1 MLVRDIDKRL
11 DMRLVVRLRQNTE
24 LFAATANIEKPLPV
38 FIYEEEGITYMS
50 TYFPKQN
57 RTKDLEL
64 LFRRFNAEDKEESC
78 VITTR
83 INNVKDLAIIRKLA
97 ELPSMTLNRADMSRG
112 FLNISTRFHS
122 SALDGVS
129 RILSEYA
136 TDTQNSRVEWLGPS
150 PGFIDIINFLNSEYP
165 VSVIT
170 FEIDDGNSSA
180 NNLSGAE
187 NVLLEVKGSNSDISF
202 DSILYSEPHAVNS
215 LPSGV
220 SEISKENGIYGYTFP
235 NRFLQVVRDRSN
247 KAHII
252 RMRFFVKPVSGKL
265 QVTVFLP
272 TNQVYEYYSILFDAE
287 KSENSSIV
295 VKYLLPY
302 SGEIWNFV

>member
-38 FIYEEEGITYMS
+38 FIYEEEDITYMS

-202 DSILYSEPHAVNS
+202 DSILYSEPHGVNS